1 MPDRAKLQIRLLD
14 AERGLGLGELQV
26 STPEFFRT
34 PVRHVAAQHI
44 TALAEPRPLSPAVD
58 SFPAELR
65 EAVCIRVDPD
75 CKRPGRPRVLA
86 QQPPDANAD
95 RSEEHTSE
103 LQSPCNLVCRLLL
116 EKKKK
121 LLTAVC

>member
-1 MPDRAKLQIRLLD
+1 MPDRSKLQIRLLD
-14 AERGLGLGELQV
+14 AERGLGLGELHV

-65 EAVCIRVDPD
+65 EAVCIRVDAD
-75 CKRPGRPRVLA
+75 FKRPV
-86 QQPPDANAD
+86 
-95 RSEEHTSE
+95 RSEERRVGKECRSRW
-103 LQSPCNLVCRLLL
+103 SPYH
-116 EKKKK
+116 
-121 LLTAVC
+121 

>member
-14 AERGLGLGELQV
+14 AERGLGLGELHV
-26 STPEFFRT
+26 SAPEFFRT

-44 TALAEPRPLSPAVD
+44 TALAEPRPLSPAV
-58 SFPAELR
+58 
-65 EAVCIRVDPD
+65 
-75 CKRPGRPRVLA
+75 
-86 QQPPDANAD
+86 

-103 LQSPCNLVCRLLL
+103 LQSRLHLVCRLLL

-121 LLTAVC
+121 THTLTPHPQTYNKIYYHRP

>member
-14 AERGLGLGELQV
+14 AERGLGRGELHV

-58 SFPAELR
+58 CFPAELR
-65 EAVCIRVDPD
+65 EAVCIRVDAD
-75 CKRPGRPRVLA
+75 FKRPGRPRVLA
-86 QQPPDANAD
+86 
-95 RSEEHTSE
+95 RSEERR
-103 LQSPCNLVCRLLL
+103 VGKGCR
-116 EKKKK
+116 
-121 LLTAVC
+121 TR